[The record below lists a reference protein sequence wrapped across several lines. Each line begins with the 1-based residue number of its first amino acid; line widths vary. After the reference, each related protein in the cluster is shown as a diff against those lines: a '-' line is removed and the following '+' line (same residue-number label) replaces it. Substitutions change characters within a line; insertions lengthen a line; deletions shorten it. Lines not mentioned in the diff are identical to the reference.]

1 MRTFAVKPKAGRQAT
16 SPKATAGAWS
26 RLGHSHKVDLI
37 PHLQRTI
44 GNQALQRSLR
54 SNAEER
60 NTIFTS
66 TPPPYFRHN
75 FSRIPVSPRTS
86 GALQAKL
93 AVNTP
98 RDEYEQEAERAAAS
112 FDGAGHHADKISTL
126 SSGAPGSP
134 PYAPPIVEQ
143 ALNTPGVGLD
153 VFTRAAMEAHF
164 GRRFDDVR
172 VHTDVKA
179 AEAARSVDALAYTV
193 GRHVVFGAG
202 QYAPSTSAG
211 KQLLA
216 HELTHVVQQG
226 RATMLTPTVQRAW
239 TYYGPTKGAPANWP
253 AQVAAARTSAAKASL
268 VQKATGMAVHNA
280 TSASASDA
288 YPTAAHLVAY
298 TAANQQ
304 INYDDNLNSKRSPV
318 DHRRLNLNAGYTL
331 NSGGRHYVILG
342 PKSLDG
348 GRYYLTLRILNHE
361 FDHVRQDIAGSTLRG
376 NESELDAWTTS
387 FIRDFHRTYLLGD
400 TGSTCFVQ
408 SVDTW
413 TELLDYYHRSDVST
427 AQRDRCVRRLCT
439 YYTSTISV
447 HAGHLAAFRY
457 WVYRSMRRG
466 ITPSLADRLNTN
478 LHLGLSASA
487 SAASVR
493 QFPCG
498 TTKTLTYQ
506 APTVAKP
513 ALPSAAPSH

>member
-1 MRTFAVKPKAGRQAT
+1 M
-16 SPKATAGAWS
+16 
-26 RLGHSHKVDLI
+26 
-37 PHLQRTI
+37 
-44 GNQALQRSLR
+44 
-54 SNAEER
+54 
-60 NTIFTS
+60 
-66 TPPPYFRHN
+66 
-75 FSRIPVSPRTS
+75 SPRKS
-86 GALQAKL
+86 GALQTKL

-98 RDEYEQEAERAAAS
+98 GDEYEQEAERAVAS
-112 FDGAGHHADKISTL
+112 FDGGGHHADKISPL
-126 SSGAPGSP
+126 SSGASGSLM
-134 PYAPPIVEQ
+134 YAPPIVEQ
-143 ALNTPGVGLD
+143 ALNTPEVGLD
-153 VFTRAAMEAHF
+153 MFTQAAMEAHF
-164 GRRFDDVR
+164 GHRFDDVR

-202 QYAPSTSAG
+202 QYAPSTNAG
-211 KQLLA
+211 EKLLA
-216 HELTHVVQQG
+216 HELAHVLQQG
-226 RATMLTPTVQRAW
+226 RAKALTPAVQRTR
-239 TYYGPTKGAPANWP
+239 TYYGPIRGAPANWP
-253 AQVAAARTSAAKASL
+253 AQIAAARTSAAKAAL
-268 VQKATGMAVHNA
+268 VQTATGMTVHDA

-298 TAANQQ
+298 TATNQQ
-304 INYDDNLNSKRSPV
+304 INYDNNLNSKRSPV
-318 DHRRLNLNAGYTL
+318 DRRRLNLNAGYTL
-331 NSGGRHYVILG
+331 QSGGRHYVILG
-342 PKSLDG
+342 PQSLDG

-361 FDHVRQDIAGSTLRG
+361 FDHIRQAIAGSTLRG

-413 TELLDYYHRSDVST
+413 TQVLDYYHRRHVSA
-427 AQRDRCVRRLCT
+427 AQRDRCVRRLST
-439 YYTSTISV
+439 YYTSTIRG

-466 ITPSLADRLNTN
+466 ITPSLAGRLNTD

-487 SAASVR
+487 SAASIR

-506 APTVAKP
+506 APTLARP
-513 ALPSAAPSH
+513 AFTSSTPSH